1 MPESSASRASP
12 PVWHALPVDECLSV
26 LCTHRGGL
34 TADDAERRLA
44 DLGPNALPSPPRR
57 PAWRRLLAQFH
68 NVLIH
73 LLLVAGVAAAALGHP
88 VDAAVIFGVVVVNAL
103 IGFVQEG
110 KAQHAM
116 EAIGRMLAPKARVLR
131 DGHRRTLDAEC
142 LVPGDVVLLKA
153 GDRVPA
159 DLRLI
164 ESQGL
169 RIDEAALTGESV
181 PVEKCTATV
190 AEDTA
195 LAERVG
201 MAYAGTMVA
210 GGQGVGV
217 VVATANATEL
227 GRISALLGRVQP
239 LTTPLLRQI
248 EHFGRRLS
256 VVIVSL
262 AVAMVV
268 LGWLLHDTPLLA
280 GFMAGV
286 ALAVAAI
293 PEGLPAIITITLAMG
308 VRRMAARQAVIRRLP
323 AVETLGAVSVICT
336 DKTGTLTCNELV
348 AARIGLADAA
358 WAAEQA
364 GARAPA
370 LLEAAVLCNEAAA
383 DGHDGDPIERALIR
397 LAQAAGVDVA
407 ARREAHPRLALL
419 PFSSDYK
426 FMATRHPGR
435 ICLKGAPETV
445 LARCDRQRVGDD
457 EQPLDTDHWHALLD
471 AMARDGLRVLAL
483 AEKRLDDDAACLDLA
498 MVERG
503 LCLLGLVAFI
513 DPPRPEV
520 PDAIA
525 ACRSAG
531 IAVKMITGD
540 HAATAAAIARALEI
554 AGDDGVLTGP
564 ELDRLDDRA
573 LAERV
578 EAVNVYARATPE
590 HKLRLV
596 TALQACGRVVAMTG
610 DGANDAPALKRA
622 DIGVAMGIKGTEAA
636 RQAAE
641 MVLADDNFATIVA
654 GVEEGRGVYDNIR
667 KALMFIL
674 PTNAA
679 QALIILLAV
688 LAGLAVLPLTPVL
701 ILWVNLVTSVTLAL
715 SLAFEPL
722 EAGVMKR
729 APRSPTQGLLGGYIV
744 WRVVFVGALLT
755 AMSFAGFL
763 LWVDGGGEPALART
777 VALNMLVAG
786 SVAYLFNSRRWT
798 APGWTPEALLANPW
812 AWLSVAVLALLQA
825 AVTYWPPAQ
834 AVFGTQGLGWREW
847 GWIAALSAALFI
859 VVELEKAWL
868 RRWMN

>member
-1 MPESSASRASP
+1 MPESPASRASSP
-12 PVWHALPVDECLSV
+12 AWHALPVDECLSV

-34 TADDAERRLA
+34 RGDDADRRLA
-44 DLGPNALPSPPRR
+44 EYGPNALPSAPPR
-57 PAWRRLLAQFH
+57 PAWQRLLAQFH
-68 NVLIH
+68 NVLIY

-110 KAQHAM
+110 KAERAM

-131 DGHRRTLDAEC
+131 DGHRRTLDAER

-164 ESQGL
+164 ESHGL
-169 RIDEAALTGESV
+169 RLDEAALTGESV
-181 PVEKCTATV
+181 PVEKRTTAV
-190 AEDTA
+190 AEDAA

-210 GGQGVGV
+210 GGQGAGV
-217 VVATANATEL
+217 VVATASATEL
-227 GRISALLGRVQP
+227 GRISSLLGRVQT
-239 LTTPLLRQI
+239 LTTPLLREI
-248 EHFGRRLS
+248 ARFARALS
-256 VVIVSL
+256 VAIVTVS
-262 AVAMVV
+262 AAMVA
-268 LGWLLHDTPLLA
+268 LGWGLHGTPLA
-280 GFMAGV
+280 EGFMAGV

-293 PEGLPAIITITLAMG
+293 PEGLPAIITITLAVG
-308 VRRMAARQAVIRRLP
+308 VQRMARRHAVIRRLP
-323 AVETLGAVSVICT
+323 AVETLGVVGVICT
-336 DKTGTLTCNELV
+336 DKTGTLTRNELE
-348 AARIGLADAA
+348 AAQIGLADGAHAA
-358 WAAEQA
+358 DRPA
-364 GARAPA
+364 GEART
-370 LLEAAVLCNEAAA
+370 LLEAAALCNEATA
-383 DGHDGDPIERALIR
+383 GGEEGDPIERALIR
-397 LAQAAGVDVA
+397 LTQAGGIDVA
-407 ARREAHPRLALL
+407 ALRQAHPRLALL

-445 LARCDRQRVGDD
+445 LARCDRQRVGEG
-457 EQPLDTDHWHALLD
+457 EQPLDPEHWHALLD

-483 AEKRLDDDAACLDLA
+483 AEKRMGDDQARLEPA
-498 MVERG
+498 MVEGG

-540 HAATAAAIARALEI
+540 HAATAAAIARALQI
-554 AGDDGVLTGP
+554 AGDDQVLTGP
-564 ELDRLDDRA
+564 ELDRLDDQA
-573 LAERV
+573 LAARV
-578 EAVNVYARATPE
+578 EAVNVYARTTPE

-596 TALQACGRVVAMTG
+596 AALQARGRAVAMTG

-729 APRSPTQGLLGGYIV
+729 PPRSPSQGLLGGYIV
-744 WRVVFVGALLT
+744 WRIVFVGALLT

-763 LWVDGGGEPALART
+763 LWTDDGGEPALART
-777 VALNMLVAG
+777 VALNLLVAG
-786 SVAYLFNSRRWT
+786 SAVYLFNTRRWL

-825 AVTYWPPAQ
+825 VVTYWPPAQ
-834 AVFGTQGLGWREW
+834 AVFGTQGLGWHEW
-847 GWIAALSAALFI
+847 GWIAALSAVLFV
-859 VVELEKAWL
+859 VVEIEKAWL
-868 RRWMN
+868 RRRKH